1 MSMASRID
9 LIRAIS
15 QAYVNSIEPQ
25 TVTIYGSDVAYC
37 TWDIIEGETSRSA
50 VFVNNGTSWYKA
62 TNGNKTMCTIA
73 YYQLGCRGWTYEE
86 FNRKT
91 GLFLDAPTQRVVE
104 AEIMKIKSEAIQR
117 ADKLMETA

>member
-1 MSMASRID
+1 MSMTVRLD

-25 TVTIYGSDVAYC
+25 TITIYGNDVAYC

-50 VFVNNGTSWYKA
+50 VFVNNGVSWYKA
-62 TNGNKTMCTIA
+62 TNGNKAMTTIA
-73 YYQLGCRGWTYEE
+73 YYQLGCHGWDYET

-91 GLFLDAPTQRVVE
+91 GLCLDVPTRRVVE
-104 AEIMKIKSEAIQR
+104 EEITKTRAL
-117 ADKLMETA
+117 ADKRKSMLEEVL